1 METIFK
7 AVCVGVS
14 FIFLGIQNDDAG
26 IQNDVTGGKKISEG
40 FSLAFNDQNSLNLK
54 IPRTTL
60 I

>member
-26 IQNDVTGGKKISEG
+26 FLRETFFPGKSE
-40 FSLAFNDQNSLNLK
+40 
-54 IPRTTL
+54 
-60 I
+60 